1 MGTDDDVFIEILT
14 TQSRAQIQAIK
25 QEYER
30 ANNMSLK
37 RAIEKETSGSFEKT
51 LIALLS
57 PSVAAYT
64 AQALHEAFDG
74 VGVVSDTFMIF
85 FFINATLCTA
95 IAIRTHACNQSLA
108 MS

>member
-1 MGTDDDVFIEILT
+1 MGTDDDVFIDILT

-37 RAIEKETSGSFEKT
+37 RAIEKETSGSFEKA

-57 PSVAAYT
+57 PSIAAYT
-64 AQALHEAFDG
+64 AQALHEAFSG
-74 VGVVSDTFMIF
+74 IGTVSIS
-85 FFINATLCTA
+85 
-95 IAIRTHACNQSLA
+95 ACYYV
-108 MS
+108 

>member
-74 VGVVSDTFMIF
+74 VGVVS
-85 FFINATLCTA
+85 ASSA
-95 IAIRTHACNQSLA
+95 ILSIMLHYILPY
-108 MS
+108 

>member
-25 QEYER
+25 HEYER

-37 RAIEKETSGSFEKT
+37 RAIEKETSGSFEKA
-51 LIALLS
+51 LIALLA

-64 AQALHEAFDG
+64 AQALHEAFSG
-74 VGVVSDTFMIF
+74 VGTVS
-85 FFINATLCTA
+85 
-95 IAIRTHACNQSLA
+95 IRIR
-108 MS
+108 